1 MLSLIQKV
9 EDWLK
14 NNNVQKVGNFLISM
28 GLWII
33 KHKFLAGIFFGFF
46 IVANKDLFLKLWNSF
61 KGMFMKEAQV
71 VETKV
76 ETAVKNEE
84 TKIVDEVKSKL

>member
-14 NNNVQKVGNFLISM
+14 NNNVQKIGNFAISV

-33 KHKFLAGIFFGFF
+33 KYKFLAGIFFGFF

-61 KGMFMKEAQV
+61 KAMFLKEAQV
-71 VETKV
+71 V
-76 ETAVKNEE
+76 E